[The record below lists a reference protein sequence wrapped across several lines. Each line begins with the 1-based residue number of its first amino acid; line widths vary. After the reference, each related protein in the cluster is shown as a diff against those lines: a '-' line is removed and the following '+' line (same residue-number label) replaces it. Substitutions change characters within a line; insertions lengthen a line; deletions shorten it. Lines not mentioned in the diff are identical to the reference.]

1 MSDLLSNIL
10 EKYKKAGTLDIDRS
24 GADGKENDFIGKHT
38 DNVETFDGPGMKE
51 IDAAVAAVSHKK
63 RGEDRH
69 GYEVDTDDDVYE
81 SLDMTYADDIE
92 ELAGME
98 YDDEDLM
105 LEEDQLQE
113 DAGFFMKLIDEVVE
127 EFYNEEADEE
137 EKAML
142 DEMLATDEGY
152 IEFVDMIFEGKM
164 GVADE
169 GGDDEVIDDNPKL
182 KGKKGKGDGKG
193 ENADGKGQMTK
204 EDVERHADVKMIKTK
219 TPDGKVVFRKQRA
232 ETEVSK
238 RSE

>member
-38 DNVETFDGPGMKE
+38 DNVDTFDGPGMKE
-51 IDAAVAAVSHKK
+51 IDAAVAAVSHAK
-63 RGEDRH
+63 RAPHH
-69 GYEVDTDDDVYE
+69 GYEVDGDDDVYE
-81 SLDMTYADDIE
+81 STDMTYADDIE

-152 IEFVDMIFEGKM
+152 IEFVDLIFEGKM

-169 GGDDEVIDDNPKL
+169 GGDDEVIDANPKL
-182 KGKKGKGDGKG
+182 KGKKQKGDGKS
-193 ENADGKGQMTK
+193 ADGKDQMVK
-204 EDVERHADVKMIKTK
+204 EDIERHADHKMVKTK
-219 TPDGKVVFRKQRA
+219 TPEGKVIWRKVKA

-238 RSE
+238 RSD

>member
-38 DNVETFDGPGMKE
+38 DNVDTFDGPGMKE
-51 IDAAVAAVSHKK
+51 IDAAVAAVSHAK
-63 RGEDRH
+63 RAPH
-69 GYEVDTDDDVYE
+69 KGYEVDTDDDVYE
-81 SLDMTYADDIE
+81 STDMTYADEIE

-98 YDDEDLM
+98 YVDEDLM
-105 LEEDQLQE
+105 FEEEKLQE
-113 DAGFFMKLIDEVVE
+113 DAAFFMKLIDEVVE

-142 DEMLATDEGY
+142 DEMLASDEGY

-169 GGDDEVIDDNPKL
+169 GGDDEVIDANPKL
-182 KGKKGKGDGKG
+182 KGKKQKGDGKS
-193 ENADGKGQMTK
+193 ADGKDQMVK
-204 EDVERHADVKMIKTK
+204 EEIQRHADTKMVKVK
-219 TPDGKVVFRKQRA
+219 TPEGKVVWRKVKA

-238 RSE
+238 RSD

>member
-51 IDAAVAAVSHKK
+51 IDAAVAAVSHAK
-63 RGEDRH
+63 RAPHH
-69 GYEVDTDDDVYE
+69 GYEVDGDEDVYE
-81 SLDMTYADDIE
+81 STDMTYADDIE

-169 GGDDEVIDDNPKL
+169 GGDDEVIDSNPKL
-182 KGKKGKGDGKG
+182 KGKKAKGDGKG
-193 ENADGKGQMTK
+193 ESADGKGQMTK
-204 EDVERHADVKMIKTK
+204 EDVERHADVKMVKVK
-219 TPDGKVVFRKQRA
+219 TPEGKVVFRKQRA

>member
-38 DNVETFDGPGMKE
+38 DNVDTFDGPGMKE
-51 IDAAVAAVSHKK
+51 IDAAVAAVSHAK
-63 RGEDRH
+63 RAPH
-69 GYEVDTDDDVYE
+69 KGYEVDTDDDVYE
-81 SLDMTYADDIE
+81 STDMTYADDIE

-113 DAGFFMKLIDEVVE
+113 DASFFMNLIDEVVE

-152 IEFVDMIFEGKM
+152 IEFVDLIFEGKM

-169 GGDDEVIDDNPKL
+169 GGDDEVIDANPKL
-182 KGKKGKGDGKG
+182 KGKKQKGDGKS
-193 ENADGKGQMTK
+193 ADGKDQMVK
-204 EDVERHADVKMIKTK
+204 EDVERHADHKMVKAK
-219 TPDGKVVFRKQRA
+219 TPEGKVIWRKVKA

-238 RSE
+238 RSD

>member
-164 GVADE
+164 GVAVE
-169 GGDDEVIDDNPKL
+169 GGDDEVIDANPKL

>member
-38 DNVETFDGPGMKE
+38 DNVDTFDGPGMKE
-51 IDAAVAAVSHKK
+51 IDAAVAAVSHAK
-63 RGEDRH
+63 RAPH
-69 GYEVDTDDDVYE
+69 KGYEVDTDDDVSE
-81 SLDMTYADDIE
+81 STDMTYADDIE

-113 DAGFFMKLIDEVVE
+113 DASFFMNLIDEVVE

-142 DEMLATDEGY
+142 DEMLASDEGY
-152 IEFVDMIFEGKM
+152 IELVDMIFEGKK

-169 GGDDEVIDDNPKL
+169 GGDDDVIDPNPKL
-182 KGKKGKGDGKG
+182 KGKKGEGKK
-193 ENADGKGQMTK
+193 EK
-204 EDVERHADVKMIKTK
+204 EDQMVKEDIERHADVKMVKVK

-232 ETEVSK
+232 ES
-238 RSE
+238 RLRIPRWR

>member
-1 MSDLLSNIL
+1 MSDYLSNIL

-51 IDAAVAAVSHKK
+51 IDAAVAAVSHQK
-63 RGEDRH
+63 RGEHRH
-69 GYEVDTDDDVYE
+69 GYEVDGDDDVYE
-81 SLDMTYADDIE
+81 STETLYLDDLE
-92 ELAGME
+92 ELEGVE

-113 DAGFFMKLIDEVVE
+113 DASFFMKLIDEVVE

-137 EKAML
+137 EKEML
-142 DEMLATDEGY
+142 DEMLASDEGY
-152 IEFVDMIFEGKM
+152 IEFVDMIFEGKL
-164 GVADE
+164 GHDDE
-169 GGDDEVIDDNPKL
+169 NGDDEVIVANPKL
-182 KGKKGKGDGKG
+182 KGKKAKG
-193 ENADGKGQMTK
+193 EGKSGGKDEQMVK

-219 TPDGKVVFRKQRA
+219 TPEGKVVWRKQRA

>member
-38 DNVETFDGPGMKE
+38 DNVDTFDGPGMKE
-51 IDAAVAAVSHKK
+51 IDAAVAAVSHAK
-63 RGEDRH
+63 RAPH
-69 GYEVDTDDDVYE
+69 KGYEVDTDDDVYE
-81 SLDMTYADDIE
+81 STDMTYADEIE

-98 YDDEDLM
+98 YVDEDLM
-105 LEEDQLQE
+105 LEEEKLQE
-113 DAGFFMKLIDEVVE
+113 DAAFFMKLIDEVVE

-142 DEMLATDEGY
+142 DEMLASDEGY

-169 GGDDEVIDDNPKL
+169 GGDDEVIDANPKL
-182 KGKKGKGDGKG
+182 KGKKAKGDGKG
-193 ENADGKGQMTK
+193 HSADGKDQMVK
-204 EDVERHADVKMIKTK
+204 EDVERHADHKMVKAK
-219 TPDGKVVFRKQRA
+219 TPDGKVIWRKVKA

-238 RSE
+238 QSD

>member
-38 DNVETFDGPGMKE
+38 DNVDTFDGPGMKE
-51 IDAAVAAVSHKK
+51 IDAAVAAVSHAK
-63 RGEDRH
+63 RAPH
-69 GYEVDTDDDVYE
+69 KGYEVDSDADVYE
-81 SLDMTYADDIE
+81 STDMTYADDIE

-113 DAGFFMKLIDEVVE
+113 DASFFMNLIDEVVE

-152 IEFVDMIFEGKM
+152 IEFVDLIFEGKM

-169 GGDDEVIDDNPKL
+169 GGDDEVIDANPKL
-182 KGKKGKGDGKG
+182 KGKKAKGDGKG
-193 ENADGKGQMTK
+193 HSADGKDQMVK
-204 EDVERHADVKMIKTK
+204 EDIERHADHKMVKAK
-219 TPDGKVVFRKQRA
+219 TPDGKVIWRKVKA

-238 RSE
+238 RSD

>member
-38 DNVETFDGPGMKE
+38 DNVDTFDGPGMKE
-51 IDAAVAAVSHKK
+51 IDAAVAAVSHAK
-63 RGEDRH
+63 RAPHH
-69 GYEVDTDDDVYE
+69 GYEVDGDADVYE
-81 SLDMTYADDIE
+81 STDMTYADDIE

-152 IEFVDMIFEGKM
+152 IEFVDLIFEGKV

-169 GGDDEVIDDNPKL
+169 GGDDDVIDANPKL
-182 KGKKGKGDGKG
+182 KGKKAKGDSKG
-193 ENADGKGQMTK
+193 ESADGKGQMTK
-204 EDVERHADVKMIKTK
+204 EDIERHADHKMVKAK
-219 TPDGKVVFRKQRA
+219 TPDGKVIWRKVKA

-238 RSE
+238 RND

>member
-38 DNVETFDGPGMKE
+38 DNVDTFDGPGMKE
-51 IDAAVAAVSHKK
+51 IDAAVAAVSHAK
-63 RGEDRH
+63 RAPH
-69 GYEVDTDDDVYE
+69 KGYEVDTDDDVYE
-81 SLDMTYADDIE
+81 STDMTYADDIE

-113 DAGFFMKLIDEVVE
+113 DASFFMNLIDEVVE

-152 IEFVDMIFEGKM
+152 IEFVDLIFEGKM

-169 GGDDEVIDDNPKL
+169 GGDDEVIDANPKL
-182 KGKKGKGDGKG
+182 KGKKAKGDGKS
-193 ENADGKGQMTK
+193 ADGKDQMVK
-204 EDVERHADVKMIKTK
+204 EDIERHADHKMVKAK
-219 TPDGKVVFRKQRA
+219 TPDGKVIWRKVKA

-238 RSE
+238 RSD

>member
-38 DNVETFDGPGMKE
+38 DNVDTFDGPGMKE
-51 IDAAVAAVSHKK
+51 IDAAVAAVSHAK
-63 RGEDRH
+63 RAPH
-69 GYEVDTDDDVYE
+69 KGYEVDTDDDVYE
-81 SLDMTYADDIE
+81 STDMTYADDIE

-113 DAGFFMKLIDEVVE
+113 DASFFMNLIDEVVE

-152 IEFVDMIFEGKM
+152 IEFVDLIFEGKM

-169 GGDDEVIDDNPKL
+169 GGDDEVIDANPKL
-182 KGKKGKGDGKG
+182 KGKKAKGDGKS
-193 ENADGKGQMTK
+193 ADGKDQMVK
-204 EDVERHADVKMIKTK
+204 EDVERHADHKMVKAK
-219 TPDGKVVFRKQRA
+219 TPDGKVIWRKVKA

-238 RSE
+238 RSD

>member
-51 IDAAVAAVSHKK
+51 IDAAVAAVSHAK
-63 RGEDRH
+63 RAPHH
-69 GYEVDTDDDVYE
+69 GYEVDGDEDVYE
-81 SLDMTYADDIE
+81 STDMTYADDIE

-113 DAGFFMKLIDEVVE
+113 DAGFFMNLIDEVVE

-152 IEFVDMIFEGKM
+152 IEFVDLIFEGKM

-169 GGDDEVIDDNPKL
+169 GGDDEVIDANPKL
-182 KGKKGKGDGKG
+182 KGKKQKGDGKS
-193 ENADGKGQMTK
+193 ADGKDQMVK
-204 EDVERHADVKMIKTK
+204 EDVERHADHKMVKAK
-219 TPDGKVVFRKQRA
+219 TPDGKVIWRKVKA

-238 RSE
+238 RTD

>member
-51 IDAAVAAVSHKK
+51 IDAAVAAVSHAK
-63 RGEDRH
+63 RAPHH
-69 GYEVDTDDDVYE
+69 GYEVDGDDDVYE
-81 SLDMTYADDIE
+81 STDMTYADDIE
-92 ELAGME
+92 ELAGIE

-152 IEFVDMIFEGKM
+152 IEFVDLIFEGKM

-169 GGDDEVIDDNPKL
+169 GSDDDVIDANPKV
-182 KGKKGKGDGKG
+182 KGKKAKGDGKG
-193 ENADGKGQMTK
+193 ESADGKGQMVK
-204 EDVERHADVKMIKTK
+204 EDIERHADHKMVKVK
-219 TPDGKVVFRKQRA
+219 TPDGKVVWRKQKA

>member
-51 IDAAVAAVSHKK
+51 IDAAVAAVSHAK
-63 RGEDRH
+63 RAPHH
-69 GYEVDTDDDVYE
+69 GYEVDGDDDVYE
-81 SLDMTYADDIE
+81 STDMTYADDIE
-92 ELAGME
+92 ELAGIE

-169 GGDDEVIDDNPKL
+169 GGDDDVIDANPKV
-182 KGKKGKGDGKG
+182 KGKKAKGDGKG
-193 ENADGKGQMTK
+193 ESADGKDQMVK
-204 EDVERHADVKMIKTK
+204 EDIERHADHKMVKAK
-219 TPDGKVVFRKQRA
+219 TPDGKVVWRKVKA

>member
-38 DNVETFDGPGMKE
+38 DNVDTFDGPGMKE
-51 IDAAVAAVSHKK
+51 IDAAVAAVSHAK
-63 RGEDRH
+63 RAPH
-69 GYEVDTDDDVYE
+69 KGYEVDTDDDVYE
-81 SLDMTYADDIE
+81 STDMTYADDIE

-152 IEFVDMIFEGKM
+152 IEFVDLIFEGKM

-169 GGDDEVIDDNPKL
+169 GGDDEVIDANPKL
-182 KGKKGKGDGKG
+182 KGKKAKGDGKG
-193 ENADGKGQMTK
+193 HSADGKDQMVK
-204 EDVERHADVKMIKTK
+204 EDVERHADHKMVKAK
-219 TPDGKVVFRKQRA
+219 TPDGKVIWRKVKA

-238 RSE
+238 RSD

>member
-51 IDAAVAAVSHKK
+51 IDAAVAAVSHAK
-63 RGEDRH
+63 RAPHH
-69 GYEVDTDDDVYE
+69 GYEVDGDEDVYE
-81 SLDMTYADDIE
+81 STDMTYADDIE

-169 GGDDEVIDDNPKL
+169 GGDDEVIDASPKL

-204 EDVERHADVKMIKTK
+204 EDVERHADVKMVKVK
-219 TPDGKVVFRKQRA
+219 TPEGKVVFRKQRA

>member
-24 GADGKENDFIGKHT
+24 GADGKEVDFIGKHT
-38 DNVETFDGPGMKE
+38 DNVDTFDGPGMKE
-51 IDAAVAAVSHKK
+51 IDAAVAAVSHAK
-63 RGEDRH
+63 RAPH
-69 GYEVDTDDDVYE
+69 KGYEVDSDDDVYE

-92 ELAGME
+92 ELSGME

-105 LEEDQLQE
+105 LEEEQLQE
-113 DAGFFMKLIDEVVE
+113 DANFFMKLIDEVVE

-142 DEMLATDEGY
+142 DEMLASDEGY

-169 GGDDEVIDDNPKL
+169 GGDDEVIDANPKL
-182 KGKKGKGDGKG
+182 KGKKQKGDGKS
-193 ENADGKGQMTK
+193 ADGKDQMVK
-204 EDVERHADVKMIKTK
+204 EEIQRHADTKMVKVK
-219 TPDGKVVFRKQRA
+219 TPEGKVVWRKVKA

-238 RSE
+238 RSD

>member
-51 IDAAVAAVSHKK
+51 IDAAVAAVSHQK
-63 RGEDRH
+63 RGEHRH
-69 GYEVDTDDDVYE
+69 GYEVDGDDDVYE
-81 SLDMTYADDIE
+81 STDMTYADDIE

-98 YDDEDLM
+98 WDDEDLM
-105 LEEDQLQE
+105 IEEEVLQE
-113 DAGFFMKLIDEVVE
+113 DAAFFMRLIDEVVE

-152 IEFVDMIFEGKM
+152 IEFVDLIFEGKL
-164 GVADE
+164 GDADE
-169 GGDDEVIDDNPKL
+169 GGDEDVIEPDPKL
-182 KGKKGKGDGKG
+182 KGKKQKGDGKG
-193 ENADGKGQMTK
+193 SVNGKEQMVK
-204 EDVERHADVKMIKTK
+204 EDIERHADVKMIKTK
-219 TPDGKVVFRKQRA
+219 TPEGKVVWRRQRA

-238 RSE
+238 RTD

>member
-51 IDAAVAAVSHKK
+51 IDAAVAAVSYAKRAPHK
-63 RGEDRH
+63 
-69 GYEVDTDDDVYE
+69 GYEVDSDDDVYE

-98 YDDEDLM
+98 YDDDDLM
-105 LEEDQLQE
+105 IEEDILQE
-113 DAGFFMKLIDEVVE
+113 DAAFFMKLIDEVVE

-152 IEFVDMIFEGKM
+152 IEFVDLIFEGKL
-164 GVADE
+164 GKDDE
-169 GGDDEVIDDNPKL
+169 DGDDDVIIANPKL
-182 KGKKGKGDGKG
+182 KGKKAKGGDSK
-193 ENADGKGQMTK
+193 EDQVTK
-204 EDVERHADVKMIKTK
+204 EEIQRHADTKMVKMK
-219 TPDGKVVFRKQRA
+219 TPEGKVVWRRQRA
-232 ETEVSK
+232 ETEISK
-238 RSE
+238 KTD

>member
-38 DNVETFDGPGMKE
+38 DNVDTFDGPGMKE
-51 IDAAVAAVSHKK
+51 IDAAVAAVSHAK
-63 RGEDRH
+63 RAPH
-69 GYEVDTDDDVYE
+69 KGYEVDTDDDVYE
-81 SLDMTYADDIE
+81 STDMTYADDIE

-113 DAGFFMKLIDEVVE
+113 DASFFMNLIDEVVE

-152 IEFVDMIFEGKM
+152 IEFVDLIFEGKM

-169 GGDDEVIDDNPKL
+169 GGDDEVIDANPKL
-182 KGKKGKGDGKG
+182 KGKKQKGDGKS
-193 ENADGKGQMTK
+193 ADGKDQMVK
-204 EDVERHADVKMIKTK
+204 EDIERHADHKMVKAK
-219 TPDGKVVFRKQRA
+219 TPDGKVIWRKVKA

-238 RSE
+238 RTD

>member
-51 IDAAVAAVSHKK
+51 IDAAVAAVSHAK
-63 RGEDRH
+63 RAPHH
-69 GYEVDTDDDVYE
+69 GYEVDGDDDVYE
-81 SLDMTYADDIE
+81 STDMTYADDIE
-92 ELAGME
+92 ELAGIE

-152 IEFVDMIFEGKM
+152 IEFVDLIFEGKM

-169 GGDDEVIDDNPKL
+169 GSDDDVIDANPKV
-182 KGKKGKGDGKG
+182 KGKKAKGDGKG
-193 ENADGKGQMTK
+193 ESADGKDQMVK
-204 EDVERHADVKMIKTK
+204 EDIERHADHKMVKAK
-219 TPDGKVVFRKQRA
+219 TPDGKVVWRKVKA

>member
-38 DNVETFDGPGMKE
+38 DNVDTFDGPGMKE
-51 IDAAVAAVSHKK
+51 IDAAVAAVSHAK
-63 RGEDRH
+63 RAPH
-69 GYEVDTDDDVYE
+69 KGYEVDTDDDVYE
-81 SLDMTYADDIE
+81 STDMTYADDIE

-105 LEEDQLQE
+105 IEEDQLQE
-113 DAGFFMKLIDEVVE
+113 DASFFMKLIDEVVE

-152 IEFVDMIFEGKM
+152 IEFVDLIFEGKM

-169 GGDDEVIDDNPKL
+169 GGDDEVIDANPKL
-182 KGKKGKGDGKG
+182 KGKKAKGDGKG
-193 ENADGKGQMTK
+193 QSADGKDQMVK
-204 EDVERHADVKMIKTK
+204 EDIERHADHKMVKAK
-219 TPDGKVVFRKQRA
+219 TPDGKVIWRKVKA

-238 RSE
+238 RSD

>member
-38 DNVETFDGPGMKE
+38 DNVDTFDGPGMKE
-51 IDAAVAAVSHKK
+51 IDAAVAAVSHAK
-63 RGEDRH
+63 RAPH
-69 GYEVDTDDDVYE
+69 KGYEVDSDADVYE
-81 SLDMTYADDIE
+81 STDMTYADDIE

-113 DAGFFMKLIDEVVE
+113 DASFFMNLIDEVVE

-152 IEFVDMIFEGKM
+152 IEFVDLIFEGKM

-169 GGDDEVIDDNPKL
+169 GGDDEVIDANPKL
-182 KGKKGKGDGKG
+182 KGKKAKGDGKS
-193 ENADGKGQMTK
+193 ADGKDQMVK
-204 EDVERHADVKMIKTK
+204 EDVERHADHKMVKAK
-219 TPDGKVVFRKQRA
+219 TPDGKVIWRKVKA

-238 RSE
+238 RSD

>member
-38 DNVETFDGPGMKE
+38 DNVDTFDGPGMKE
-51 IDAAVAAVSHKK
+51 IDAAVAAVSHAK
-63 RGEDRH
+63 RAPH
-69 GYEVDTDDDVYE
+69 KGYEIDTDDDVYE
-81 SLDMTYADDIE
+81 STDMTYADDIE

-113 DAGFFMKLIDEVVE
+113 DASFFMNLIDEVVE

-152 IEFVDMIFEGKM
+152 IEFVDLIFEGKM

-169 GGDDEVIDDNPKL
+169 GGDDEVIDANPKL
-182 KGKKGKGDGKG
+182 KGKKAKGDGKS
-193 ENADGKGQMTK
+193 ADGKDQMVK
-204 EDVERHADVKMIKTK
+204 EDVERHADHKMVKAK
-219 TPDGKVVFRKQRA
+219 TPDGKVIWRKVKA

-238 RSE
+238 RSD

>member
-38 DNVETFDGPGMKE
+38 DNVDTFDGPGMKE
-51 IDAAVAAVSHKK
+51 IDAAVAAVSHAK
-63 RGEDRH
+63 RSPH
-69 GYEVDTDDDVYE
+69 KGYEVDTDDDVYE
-81 SLDMTYADDIE
+81 STDMTYADDIE

-113 DAGFFMKLIDEVVE
+113 DASFFMNLIDEVVE

-152 IEFVDMIFEGKM
+152 IEFVDLIFEGKM

-169 GGDDEVIDDNPKL
+169 GGDDEVIDANPKL
-182 KGKKGKGDGKG
+182 KGKKQKGDGKS
-193 ENADGKGQMTK
+193 ADDKDQMVK
-204 EDVERHADVKMIKTK
+204 EDVERHADHKMVKAK
-219 TPDGKVVFRKQRA
+219 TPEGKVIWRKVKA

-238 RSE
+238 RSD

>member
-38 DNVETFDGPGMKE
+38 DNVDTFDGPGMKE
-51 IDAAVAAVSHKK
+51 IDAAVAAVSHAK
-63 RGEDRH
+63 RAPHH
-69 GYEVDTDDDVYE
+69 GYEVDGDDDVYE
-81 SLDMTYADDIE
+81 STDMTYADDIE

-113 DAGFFMKLIDEVVE
+113 DASFFMNLIDEVVE

-152 IEFVDMIFEGKM
+152 IEFVDLIFEGKM

-169 GGDDEVIDDNPKL
+169 GGDDEVIDANPKL
-182 KGKKGKGDGKG
+182 KGKKAKGDGKS
-193 ENADGKGQMTK
+193 ADGKDQMVK
-204 EDVERHADVKMIKTK
+204 EDVERHADHKMVKAK
-219 TPDGKVVFRKQRA
+219 TPDGKVIWRKVKA

-238 RSE
+238 RSD

>member
-38 DNVETFDGPGMKE
+38 DNVDTFDGPGMKE
-51 IDAAVAAVSHKK
+51 IDAAVAAVSHAK
-63 RGEDRH
+63 RAPH
-69 GYEVDTDDDVYE
+69 KGYEVDTDDDVYE
-81 SLDMTYADDIE
+81 STDMTYADDIE

-113 DAGFFMKLIDEVVE
+113 DANFFMKLIDEVVE

-142 DEMLATDEGY
+142 DEMLASDEGY

-169 GGDDEVIDDNPKL
+169 GGDDEVIDANPKL
-182 KGKKGKGDGKG
+182 KGKKQKGDGKS
-193 ENADGKGQMTK
+193 ADGKDQMVK
-204 EDVERHADVKMIKTK
+204 EEIQRHADTKMVKVK
-219 TPDGKVVFRKQRA
+219 TPEGKVVWRKVKA

-238 RSE
+238 RTD

>member
-38 DNVETFDGPGMKE
+38 DNVDTFDGPGMKE
-51 IDAAVAAVSHKK
+51 IDAAVAAVSHAK
-63 RGEDRH
+63 RAPH
-69 GYEVDTDDDVYE
+69 KGYEVDTDDDVYE
-81 SLDMTYADDIE
+81 STDMTYADDIE

-113 DAGFFMKLIDEVVE
+113 DASFFMNLIDEVVE

-152 IEFVDMIFEGKM
+152 IEFVDLIFEGKM

-169 GGDDEVIDDNPKL
+169 GGDDEVIDANPKL
-182 KGKKGKGDGKG
+182 KGKKQKGDGKS
-193 ENADGKGQMTK
+193 ADGKDQMVK
-204 EDVERHADVKMIKTK
+204 EDIERHADHKMVKAK
-219 TPDGKVVFRKQRA
+219 TPDGKVVWRKVKA

-238 RSE
+238 RTD